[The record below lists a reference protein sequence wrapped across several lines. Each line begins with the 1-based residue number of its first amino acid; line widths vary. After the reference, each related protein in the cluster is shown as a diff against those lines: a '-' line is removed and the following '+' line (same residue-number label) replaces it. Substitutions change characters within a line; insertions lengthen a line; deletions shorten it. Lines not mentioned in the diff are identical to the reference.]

1 MQYSYP
7 KVEGGFRWNALK
19 RCLNEI
25 GIEPVSMCDVE
36 ESTFLSFDRELTA
49 GEKSRLDA
57 LMQDDPQHPKKGETV
72 MKIIDIWEQ
81 FDEFRKDVGLP
92 ELRLYYSETV
102 PGSGVVDQ
110 IELQHPTPLTQEQT
124 ERVKQAYISLIK

>member
-1 MQYSYP
+1 MQYTYP
-7 KVEGGFRWNALK
+7 KVSGGFRWNALK

-36 ESTFLSFDRELTA
+36 ESTFFQFDRELTVE
-49 GEKSRLDA
+49 EKSGLDA

-72 MKIIDIWEQ
+72 LKIVDIWER
-81 FDEFRKDVGLP
+81 FDDFKRHAGLP

-102 PGSGVVDQ
+102 EGSGLVDQ
-110 IELQHPTPLTQEQT
+110 IELQHPTPLSSEQI
-124 ERVKQAYISLIK
+124 ESIKQAYISLIK